1 MAQQYTAV
9 MFTLQQGCG
18 SYSNDYERRMAQQ
31 YTAVMFTLQQEC
43 GSYISVMKGE
53 WHSSTQL

>member
-18 SYSNDYERRMAQQ
+18 SYSY
-31 YTAVMFTLQQEC
+31 
-43 GSYISVMKGE
+43 VMKGE
-53 WHSSTQL
+53 RHSNTQL